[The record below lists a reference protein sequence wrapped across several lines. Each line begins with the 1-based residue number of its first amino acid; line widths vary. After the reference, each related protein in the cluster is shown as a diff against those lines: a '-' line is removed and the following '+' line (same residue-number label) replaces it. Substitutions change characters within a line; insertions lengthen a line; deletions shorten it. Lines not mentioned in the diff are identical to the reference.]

1 MLRIFLFVFLGA
13 QLLGAQLP
21 LLGPLDGE
29 GLPPIDL
36 DRVQVGQIAPDFRLM
51 DDQGVVRQLSQYRGV
66 KNVVLV
72 VYRGHW

>member
-1 MLRIFLFVFLGA
+1 MLGIFLFI
-13 QLLGAQLP
+13 LLGAQLP

-36 DRVQVGQIAPDFRLM
+36 DRVQVGQIAPDFRLI
-51 DDQGVVRQLSQYRGV
+51 DDQGVVRQLSQYRGA

>member
-13 QLLGAQLP
+13 QLP
-21 LLGPLDGE
+21 LLGPLDGG

-51 DDQGVVRQLSQYRGV
+51 DDQEVIRQLSRYQGV

>member
-1 MLRIFLFVFLGA
+1 MLGIFLFILFAA
-13 QLLGAQLP
+13 QSP

-36 DRVQVGQIAPDFRLM
+36 DRVQVGQIAPDFRLI
-51 DDQGVVRQLSQYRGV
+51 DDQGVVHQLSQYRGI

>member
-1 MLRIFLFVFLGA
+1 MLKISLFVFSGA

-36 DRVQVGQIAPDFRLM
+36 DRVQVSQIAPVFRYWRM
-51 DDQGVVRQLSQYRGV
+51 WITR
-66 KNVVLV
+66 
-72 VYRGHW
+72 